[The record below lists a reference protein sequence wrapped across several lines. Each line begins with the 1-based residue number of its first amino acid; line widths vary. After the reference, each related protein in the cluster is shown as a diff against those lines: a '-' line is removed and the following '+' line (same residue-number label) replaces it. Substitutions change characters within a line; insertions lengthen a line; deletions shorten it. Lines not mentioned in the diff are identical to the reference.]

1 MWAVTSGPPCISKV
15 IIMICSGPIHIASP
29 PLAIDPTGTSP
40 SPSTNSVN
48 YHCFREPYRSV
59 RSLHKLTMIVLGL
72 GILRSSRA
80 VVEACDA
87 AKLLHYPL
95 SRSGHCYNKC
105 SVYVRAASLELTVST
120 QINIYLVNL
129 TLTCFRKTTERVFT
143 VNLFYGK
150 IFKTV
155 KDSSARS

>member
-1 MWAVTSGPPCISKV
+1 
-15 IIMICSGPIHIASP
+15 MICSGPIHIASP
-29 PLAIDPTGTSP
+29 PLAIDPTGASP
-40 SPSTNSVN
+40 YPSTNSVN

-59 RSLHKLTMIVLGL
+59 RSLHKLTMIGLGL

-87 AKLLHYPL
+87 AKLLNY
-95 SRSGHCYNKC
+95 SSRRSGHCYTSNKC
-105 SVYVRAASLELTVST
+105 SVSVNPASLELTVST

-129 TLTCFRKTTERVFT
+129 TLTCFRKTTERAFT
-143 VNLFYGK
+143 VNVFYGK